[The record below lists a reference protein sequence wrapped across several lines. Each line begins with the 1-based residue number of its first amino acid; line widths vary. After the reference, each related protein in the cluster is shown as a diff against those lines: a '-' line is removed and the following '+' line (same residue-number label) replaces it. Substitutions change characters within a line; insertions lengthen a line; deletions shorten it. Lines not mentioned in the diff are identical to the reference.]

1 MSRRGAQKSAIP
13 PVAPATEMSG
23 LSPSALEIPLGP
35 GALGPAPLA
44 PLIPVPPLLTLLAV
58 PPLPPP
64 LPLPLPLPLPPP
76 LPLPAPPPPPLV
88 PPPPPCA
95 NAAGAPEENSMEAK
109 IGKTINAWTRRR
121 AQAREARPHR
131 DIVVSPIRPPA

>member
-13 PVAPATEMSG
+13 PVAPGTEMSG

-58 PPLPPP
+58 PPLPPLP
-64 LPLPLPLPLPPP
+64 LLPLPLPLPPP

-95 NAAGAPEENSMEAK
+95 NAAGAPEENC
-109 IGKTINAWTRRR
+109 KTISAWTRPR
-121 AQAREARPHR
+121 AQAREARRYR
-131 DIVVSPIRPPA
+131 DIVVSPIRPP